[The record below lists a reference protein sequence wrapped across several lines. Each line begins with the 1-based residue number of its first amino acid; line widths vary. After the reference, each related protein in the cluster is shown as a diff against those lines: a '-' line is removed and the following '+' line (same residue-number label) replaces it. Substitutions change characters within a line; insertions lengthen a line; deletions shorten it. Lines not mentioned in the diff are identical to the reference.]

1 MHGGSLLISTLFL
14 CMFKNACNK
23 KLENTLKIYRKRVV
37 MGLCLLFKVM
47 DVSTRIRLLGIE
59 TQLCLPV
66 LLSDLN
72 HQGEAL
78 TQSGEKLGTFP

>member
-1 MHGGSLLISTLFL
+1 MGS
-14 CMFKNACNK
+14 
-23 KLENTLKIYRKRVV
+23 
-37 MGLCLLFKVM
+37 CLLFR
-47 DVSTRIRLLGIE
+47 VSTWIRLLGIE

-78 TQSGEKLGTFP
+78 TLSGEKSGTFP

>member
-1 MHGGSLLISTLFL
+1 
-14 CMFKNACNK
+14 
-23 KLENTLKIYRKRVV
+23 

-47 DVSTRIRLLGIE
+47 IVSTWIRLLGIK

>member
-1 MHGGSLLISTLFL
+1 
-14 CMFKNACNK
+14 MFKNACNK

-66 LLSDLN
+66 LLSEFQTGVANLGAEEGYAD
-72 HQGEAL
+72 AS
-78 TQSGEKLGTFP
+78 SGVWIFLR